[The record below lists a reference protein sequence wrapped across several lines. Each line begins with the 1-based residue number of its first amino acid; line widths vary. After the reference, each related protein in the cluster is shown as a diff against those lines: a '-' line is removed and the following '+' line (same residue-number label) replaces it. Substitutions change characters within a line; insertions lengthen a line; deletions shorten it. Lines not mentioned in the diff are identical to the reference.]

1 MGREFEPAAFKYQDK
16 LKENLL
22 RTTAGNYI
30 RLKTACYTIK
40 GEEEYLNLTQDKLE
54 EGLIKLK
61 NSSYCLFDSIENVLP
76 DDCFVA
82 TAVYGN
88 AHAPQVEALRE
99 FRDNVLMQN
108 KMGRAFVNFYYSGA
122 GEKTAN
128 FIKEHLPSAIPPIRK
143 GLDTLVEKYRTF

>member
-1 MGREFEPAAFKYQDK
+1 MGREFEPASFKEQDRLNK
-16 LKENLL
+16 NLL
-22 RTTAGNYI
+22 KTTAGNYI
-30 RLKTACYTIK
+30 RLKSAFYTID
-40 GEEEYLNLTQDKLE
+40 GRDYGLNKVQDRLE
-54 EGLIKLK
+54 DGLIKLND
-61 NSSYCLFDSIENVLP
+61 NSYSPFDSIEKVQE

-88 AHAPQVEALRE
+88 SHAPQVEVLRE